1 MRDIRSLR
9 SLPIALVARVLE
21 GAATAAPGRATSDVN
36 VRQGPGLNFPVVT
49 RIPGGSNV
57 DVRSCDAGWCA
68 VRFGPYADF
77 VNASDLDF
85 GAPRGSRAPLLD
97 LERGGP

>member
-1 MRDIRSLR
+1 
-9 SLPIALVARVLE
+9 
-21 GAATAAPGRATSDVN
+21 
-36 VRQGPGLNFPVVT
+36 VT
-49 RIPGGSNV
+49 TIERGSNI
-57 DVRSCDAGWCA
+57 DLRSCDADWCT
-68 VRFGPYADF
+68 VHFGRYADF